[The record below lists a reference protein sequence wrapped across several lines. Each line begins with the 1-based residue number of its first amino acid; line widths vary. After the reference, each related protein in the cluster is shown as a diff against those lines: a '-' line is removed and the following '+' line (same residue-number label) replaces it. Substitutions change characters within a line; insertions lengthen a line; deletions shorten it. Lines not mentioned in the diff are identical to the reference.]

1 MKWIF
6 SKYFCKAK
14 ATPSKRH
21 FKRMLLVSLKL
32 TRWKKWMNEWIMVSL
47 FKTENIPL
55 GPLFCWCAFFSAE
68 LYTFFSISFIY
79 FRWKCFSSAKL
90 FSRRHFFV
98 FRCSFIYERSFIH
111 EEKSIFSA
119 ISESK
124 MRKPIEK
131 NSVCV
136 CVVFTS
142 RMLYLAGFQE
152 IRQTRRSRI
161 KLCMSRLMEI
171 TFLIPSPKHFWHSEW
186 SVKSMKS
193 KLNRWSHIIFSLE
206 KLKNTWSA
214 KVQRMYYSVLL
225 RDHQTPHVTME
236 RKLLTEKKQF
246 GKEWAKTHKQKRT
259 KQKLYHS
266 LHWKKSLVW
275 IKDAGEFHPML
286 IVNDFSPLKL
296 DHAKVL

>member
-1 MKWIF
+1 MK
-6 SKYFCKAK
+6 
-14 ATPSKRH
+14 
-21 FKRMLLVSLKL
+21 
-32 TRWKKWMNEWIMVSL
+32 KKV
-47 FKTENIPL
+47 
-55 GPLFCWCAFFSAE
+55 FSAQYLNRKWE
-68 LYTFFSISFIY
+68 NQ
-79 FRWKCFSSAKL
+79 
-90 FSRRHFFV
+90 
-98 FRCSFIYERSFIH
+98 
-111 EEKSIFSA
+111 
-119 ISESK
+119 SK
-124 MRKPIEK
+124 KT
-131 NSVCV
+131 VCV

-152 IRQTRRSRI
+152 IRQTRRPRI